1 MTADPAVARRAV
13 RRAAPSCARLLVDRL
28 VAHGAD
34 TVFGIPGTH
43 SLGLYEALADSPL
56 RHVTTRHE
64 QGAGYAAD
72 GYARV
77 TGRPGVVFTTSG
89 PGLLNAAA
97 AVGQAYSDSV
107 PLLVVSPG
115 MPRGHRPG
123 TGALHEVKD
132 QRGVM
137 AALCGWS
144 RRVGS
149 AAELLDALDEAYA
162 GFGAARAR
170 PVHVEVPVDLL
181 DAPVAGPPPYG
192 LLPAGPPPYD
202 PSPADPPPYDP
213 SPTEPPATPPAGLAA
228 AAAVLAAARRPVI
241 VAGGG
246 AVTAGPELAE
256 LAALVGAAVVTSVNG
271 KGVFPEDHPSS
282 LGAGLHLAAVH
293 AALAEADAVL
303 AVGTELS
310 PADTWDRPLAVPGPL
325 VRVDLDPGQLH
336 RNAEAAHPLC
346 GPAGPV
352 LAALAGAVRAA
363 LPAGKR
369 PPGPQLARWRAAVR
383 AEGDRLAA
391 PWAGLVGRLRA
402 ALPAGAVLVNDS
414 AQVCYYGATTAFRVA
429 GPRRFLYPTGF
440 GTLGYALPAAIGA
453 RTARPDTPVVAL
465 CGDGGLQFTLN
476 ELATAVEL
484 RLPLPVVVVD
494 NGGYGEIRAQMSG
507 RGFRPLAVD
516 VPGPDPVALARAFGA
531 AGVHA
536 ASPAAAARAVAAA
549 LRADGPTVVAIR
561 ESDCRESDC
570 REFDCPESDC
580 RESGCRAA

>member
-181 DAPVAGPPPYG
+181 DAPADG
-192 LLPAGPPPYD
+192 
-202 PSPADPPPYDP
+202 PSPADPPPA
-213 SPTEPPATPPAGLAA
+213 EPPRYEPSPAGLAA
-228 AAAVLAAARRPVI
+228 AAAVLAAARRPLF

-256 LAALVGAAVVTSVNG
+256 LAALVGAAVVTTVNG

-293 AALAEADAVL
+293 AALAEADAAL

-336 RNAEAAHPLC
+336 RNAEATHPLC

-352 LAALAGAVRAA
+352 LAALVGAVRAA
-363 LPAGKR
+363 LPAGHR

-453 RTARPDTPVVAL
+453 CTARPDTPVVAL

-536 ASPAAAARAVAAA
+536 ASPAEAARAVAAA

-561 ESDCRESDC
+561 ESDCREPGC
-570 REFDCPESDC
+570 RESACRESACRESDC
-580 RESGCRAA
+580 RAA

>member
-1 MTADPAVARRAV
+1 MTADPAVVRPAV

-77 TGRPGVVFTTSG
+77 SGRPGVVFTTSG

-162 GFGAARAR
+162 GFGAARGR
-170 PVHVEVPVDLL
+170 PVHIEVPVDLL
-181 DAPVAGPPPYG
+181 DAPVDGPPPYRPS
-192 LLPAGPPPYD
+192 PAEPPPYD
-202 PSPADPPPYDP
+202 P
-213 SPTEPPATPPAGLAA
+213 PPAGLAA
-228 AAAVLAAARRPVI
+228 AAAVLAAARRPLF

-246 AVTAGPELAE
+246 AVTAGAELAE
-256 LAALVGAAVVTSVNG
+256 LAALVGAAVVTTVNG

-363 LPAGKR
+363 LPAGNR
-369 PPGPQLARWRAAVR
+369 PPGPQPARWRAAVR

-402 ALPAGAVLVNDS
+402 ALPAEAVLVNDS

-536 ASPAAAARAVAAA
+536 ASPAEAAQAVAAA

-570 REFDCPESDC
+570 RV
-580 RESGCRAA
+580 SGCRAA